1 MNKKSIA
8 RPYHL
13 QSIIAAIVG
22 LGLVIIN
29 TIRIFNIPIT
39 CDENGYRGI
48 GQGDTYIGLAQDK
61 FGSANNHILHSLF
74 RKFFV
79 DTFGNNLFTLRVDNL
94 IAQIFFL
101 VFTWLLCR
109 YLFKNKWWA
118 LCSFTALN
126 LVSPLIFNFWG
137 LSRGYGLAMT
147 CMTISIYYLLRY
159 MAENRVQILS
169 VSFVFSILSVYSN
182 FGYINYFMVLCSIVL
197 LQNLLFL
204 KSVPGRRIIKELVVI
219 VIASAVLALM
229 ITGPLQAVYRNGE
242 LKYMGSV
249 SFMQDT
255 VRSVIWAG
263 LAIDNG
269 PEGWHVYLIGRIVVV
284 LTLLSGI
291 FWLYT
296 YTGKLRR
303 KETIDI
309 ETQYGITFFLLPVG
323 LTVSLIAQH
332 VLFAVNYLS
341 DRAALFFITSFML
354 QLIYLLYYIGKI
366 RPAVSVISFA
376 GLFIIIVYNFCAK
389 INFDT
394 TILWCFNSA
403 DLAVL
408 HRMDNGM
415 KDKPGKIKV
424 GISWLSETAFQYDIE
439 HHYPDRF
446 YQASVIRDI
455 ATADSSFDYLYLNL
469 DAFPKIPPGFH
480 RDTECVG
487 GTFILYKRNELLPA
501 AK

>member
-1 MNKKSIA
+1 
-8 RPYHL
+8 
-13 QSIIAAIVG
+13 
-22 LGLVIIN
+22 
-29 TIRIFNIPIT
+29 
-39 CDENGYRGI
+39 
-48 GQGDTYIGLAQDK
+48 
-61 FGSANNHILHSLF
+61 
-74 RKFFV
+74 
-79 DTFGNNLFTLRVDNL
+79 
-94 IAQIFFL
+94 
-101 VFTWLLCR
+101 
-109 YLFKNKWWA
+109 
-118 LCSFTALN
+118 
-126 LVSPLIFNFWG
+126 
-137 LSRGYGLAMT
+137 
-147 CMTISIYYLLRY
+147 
-159 MAENRVQILS
+159 
-169 VSFVFSILSVYSN
+169 
-182 FGYINYFMVLCSIVL
+182 
-197 LQNLLFL
+197 
-204 KSVPGRRIIKELVVI
+204 
-219 VIASAVLALM
+219 M